1 VKYTVSCTGEADS
14 QLATIW
20 MNADDRE
27 AVLQAAQTLD
37 DELERTPLES
47 GESREEG
54 FRIAFSSPLGVR
66 YRVSEADRLVVIVS
80 FWRY

>member
-1 VKYTVSCTGEADS
+1 VKYTVSCTSEADS

-37 DELERTPLES
+37 GELERTPLGS
-47 GESREEG
+47 GESREPG
-54 FRIAFSSPLGVR
+54 FRIAFSPPLGVR